1 MLMKRSLRNIEQEME
16 KLDQNLGDSPVLD
29 SDDENLSSEE
39 EF

>member
-1 MLMKRSLRNIEQEME
+1 ME
-16 KLDQNLGDSPVLD
+16 KLDQNLGDSPILD